1 VAHARLDRSL
11 GVLRGGYPYLLQLRR
26 RWSANSLELRLMG
39 RRATVLSGP
48 AGTRLFYDE
57 SAMRRR
63 GAVPA
68 PIRRTLFGS
77 GAVHGLDDAP
87 HKHRKA
93 LFVQLLT
100 PAAAREIAAEAAE
113 LWPGRAGPQ
122 LAEPAAVF
130 DAAVQVHCAAACRW
144 AGVPAERVDLTLGHD
159 LMAMVDGFGALGARH
174 LRARRGRRRAERW
187 ARRLVTLVRG
197 GHCST
202 REGSP
207 LDVIARYPR
216 LDGRPLPVRV
226 AAVELINVLRPTVA
240 VAYFVAFAAHA
251 LADADLRAR
260 LRSADE
266 ATYEAFA
273 HELRRYYPFVP
284 MLAART
290 RRPIEIGG
298 RPVPAGRRVILD
310 VYGTL
315 HDPQLWAA
323 PEHFDLDRFAGVRPD
338 EWTYVPQG
346 GGDVATGHRC
356 PGERVAVELIK
367 TAAAFLL
374 TQPAGEPMPYSM
386 TRMPTRPLP

>member
-1 VAHARLDRSL
+1 
-11 GVLRGGYPYLLQLRR
+11 
-26 RWSANSLELRLMG
+26 
-39 RRATVLSGP
+39 
-48 AGTRLFYDE
+48 
-57 SAMRRR
+57 
-63 GAVPA
+63 
-68 PIRRTLFGS
+68 
-77 GAVHGLDDAP
+77 
-87 HKHRKA
+87 
-93 LFVQLLT
+93 
-100 PAAAREIAAEAAE
+100 
-113 LWPGRAGPQ
+113 
-122 LAEPAAVF
+122 
-130 DAAVQVHCAAACRW
+130 
-144 AGVPAERVDLTLGHD
+144 
-159 LMAMVDGFGALGARH
+159 
-174 LRARRGRRRAERW
+174 
-187 ARRLVTLVRG
+187 
-197 GHCST
+197 
-202 REGSP
+202 
-207 LDVIARYPR
+207 
-216 LDGRPLPVRV
+216 
-226 AAVELINVLRPTVA
+226 
-240 VAYFVAFAAHA
+240 
-251 LADADLRAR
+251 

-273 HELRRYYPFVP
+273 HELRRYYPFVA